1 MDERVSWTHG
11 VWLGVPPAS
20 HFVRRTALHAHATG
34 AHHHDPSML
43 LTTER
48 HRVDRDA
55 TTIAEAASAP
65 STDAPSLVVSSTHVV
80 ALRHRPVVALGA
92 LLDRSTV
99 ESERLVAAHD
109 VSGRACWIPA
119 EAVWSDAEDAEHP
132 QHPRPV
138 GLATARAPERAFAAG
153 LSDRLGWEAVLVFER
168 GGELPLID
176 AAPADSAMDG
186 DRLVVLDGRLRH
198 EVPTVVVLGDELI
211 RWGAAATW
219 STAVHRALY
228 GDDGSLAVEDE
239 LADVIGLLGDAGLDV
254 VGVDLGTDLLRR
266 ANVARRSVQLIP
278 QL

>member
-1 MDERVSWTHG
+1 
-11 VWLGVPPAS
+11 
-20 HFVRRTALHAHATG
+20 
-34 AHHHDPSML
+34 ML

-48 HRVDRDA
+48 HRVDRDLPTMA
-55 TTIAEAASAP
+55 QAVWAP
-65 STDAPSLVVSSTHVV
+65 TTDAPSLVVSSPHLV

-99 ESERLVAAHD
+99 EGERLVTAHD
-109 VSGRACWIPA
+109 VGGRTCWIPA
-119 EAVWSDAEDAEHP
+119 EAVWSDAADAERP

-138 GLATARAPERAFAAG
+138 GLATALTPERAFAAG

-168 GGELPLID
+168 GGQLPFID
-176 AAPADSAMDG
+176 TATADSAVNG
-186 DRLVVLDGRLRH
+186 DRLVVLDGRLGH
-198 EVPTVVVLGDELI
+198 EVPTVVVLGDDLI

-239 LADVIGLLGDAGLDV
+239 LVEVIGLLGEGGLDV
-254 VGVDLGTDLLRR
+254 VGVDLGTAVLRR
-266 ANVARRSVQLIP
+266 ANVVRRSVQLIP